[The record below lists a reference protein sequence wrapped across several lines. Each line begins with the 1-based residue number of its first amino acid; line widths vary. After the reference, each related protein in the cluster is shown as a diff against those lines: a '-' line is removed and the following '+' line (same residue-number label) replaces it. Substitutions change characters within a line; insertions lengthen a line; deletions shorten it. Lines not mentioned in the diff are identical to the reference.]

1 MVHQH
6 FTLADNLTVLD
17 NIMVGTESLWKLA
30 SGGAWPAASWSSWAS
45 ASAWAWIPTRASAR
59 CRWAR
64 SSALKS

>member
-30 SGGAWPAASWSSWAS
+30 SGRRLARRKLVELGQRFGL
-45 ASAWAWIPTRASAR
+45 AWIPTRASAR